1 MRGVRRNGISM
12 HTMTQCARGRNGRR
26 ATSALRP
33 RPNTDT
39 RRSIIR
45 ELPGRGRV
53 NITGP
58 GAVEFLRALDTGG
71 DA

>member
-1 MRGVRRNGISM
+1 MNIVHLSAARR
-12 HTMTQCARGRNGRR
+12 HGRR
-26 ATSALRP
+26 APSALRP

-39 RRSIIR
+39 RRSITR

-53 NITGP
+53 TISGP

>member
-1 MRGVRRNGISM
+1 MNTMHRRA
-12 HTMTQCARGRNGRR
+12 ARRNGRR
-26 ATSALRP
+26 ATSATRP
-33 RPNTDT
+33 RPNTDP
-39 RRSIIR
+39 RRSITR

-53 NITGP
+53 TITGP